1 MEKWR
6 RQDGSE
12 GPPTYS
18 AERWKPQQSTSLL
31 KYLSSAKPE
40 HPGLKARTVVSCHR
54 SQSSSYGPQGRR
66 DRSQS
71 WSYGPSLV
79 FIAESRH
86 RTDHRVVRTAV
97 SRSHS
102 MNRRG
107 RSQSVVVIWTIV
119 SFHRRESS
127 SYGPQGCKDRGQS

>member
-1 MEKWR
+1 MKCYSVGSGTEAIVDKEMAQARRVGGATDLLSREMETATE
-6 RQDGSE
+6 D
-12 GPPTYS
+12 
-18 AERWKPQQSTSLL
+18 
-31 KYLSSAKPE
+31 LSSAKPE

-107 RSQSVVVIWTIV
+107 SHS
-119 SFHRRESS
+119 
-127 SYGPQGCKDRGQS
+127 RG